1 MQDFILILLFG
12 VSAAWLAKRF
22 GQPTAVAQV
31 LVGLIIGPPLLGWV
45 APGEELQLVGQLG
58 VVLLLGMAGLHL
70 GLRPLAREGW
80 TGLWVALLGML
91 FCLAGGYGF
100 AVWWGSSLEESVYV
114 GATLTATSIGIS
126 VQVLHQLGLINQ
138 RVGRIVIAAAVIDD
152 VLALYLLAIAHGV
165 LSEELAPARLVGS
178 MLLAAVMLAAIFVTC
193 RWLARRSEARLFGL
207 QYPVS
212 LLAVVIT
219 IIAFGWLTETL
230 GYSLVVGGFFAGLG
244 LGEGMEKV
252 HRQRLVKQLEGLVM
266 LLVPF
271 FFVIV
276 GGRAE
281 WGVLADPGMP
291 VLVVGLLVIAILGKI
306 AGGLIGAWRAGQFWT
321 PLLVGVSMSPRG
333 EVALVIAGLGFAQ
346 GHISHHVLVALI
358 LMTIGAALLGP
369 LLMALLARS
378 LSN

>member
-12 VSAAWLAKRF
+12 VSAAWLAERF

-31 LVGLIIGPPLLGWV
+31 LVGLIIGPPLLGWIE
-45 APGEELQLVGQLG
+45 PGEELQLLGQLG
-58 VVLLLGMAGLHL
+58 VLLLLGMAGMQL
-70 GLRPLAREGW
+70 GLGQLAREGW
-80 TGLWVALLGML
+80 TGFRVALLGVI
-91 FCLAGGYGF
+91 FCLAGGYVF
-100 AVWWGSSLEESVYV
+100 ALWWGSPLEEAVYI

-126 VQVLHQLGLINQ
+126 VQVLHQLRLIDH
-138 RVGRIVIAAAVIDD
+138 RIGRIVIAAAVIDD

-165 LSEELAPARLVGS
+165 LSEELAPARLAGS
-178 MLLAAVMLAAIFVTC
+178 IVLAAVILALIFVTC
-193 RWLARRSEARLFGL
+193 RWLVQRSDARLFSF

-212 LLAVVIT
+212 LLAVVLT
-219 IIAFGWLTETL
+219 IVAFGWLTETM

-244 LGEGMEKV
+244 LGDGLEKA
-252 HRQRLVKQLEGLVM
+252 HRNRLVKQMDVLVL

-276 GGRAE
+276 GSRAE
-281 WGVLADPGMP
+281 WGALTDRGMP
-291 VLVVGLLVIAILGKI
+291 VLVIGLLLIAILGKI
-306 AGGLIGAWRAGQFWT
+306 AGGLVGAWRTGGFRT
-321 PLLVGVSMSPRG
+321 PLLIGVSMAPRG

-369 LLMALLARS
+369 LLMARLARS
-378 LSN
+378 LE